1 MSRRFGSDKDRLT
14 TIVKDRDKTIVKDR
28 DKTIIKD
35 RGKTVVKDCGRQR
48 HNCYSTVCKTFSPDI
63 KCASDPT
70 SKMNR

>member
-14 TIVKDRDKTIVKDR
+14 TIVKDRDKTIF
-28 DKTIIKD
+28 KD
-35 RGKTVVKDCGRQR
+35 RGKTVVKDRGRQ
-48 HNCYSTVCKTFSPDI
+48 HYNCYSTVWKTFSPDI